1 MRLFCVLVA
10 GAFRS
15 FVTGGVRITGR
26 DAHSAMHEQFANR
39 FYSSGAWK
47 RCRAEF
53 AKSRGR
59 MCERCYAKGLIV
71 VGSKQQPLEV
81 HHKIPLTPENI
92 NDPSVTLNW
101 DNLELLCKDCHEQE
115 RQRMD
120 GRRWKVDEC
129 GRIIPR

>member
-1 MRLFCVLVA
+1 
-10 GAFRS
+10 
-15 FVTGGVRITGR
+15 
-26 DAHSAMHEQFANR
+26 
-39 FYSSGAWK
+39 
-47 RCRAEF
+47 
-53 AKSRGR
+53 

-120 GRRWKVDEC
+120 SRRWKVDDC